1 MKNRGYYNLGILTGG
16 CLQNMLRRSLVFTAV
31 SMIGLALLA
40 LGPAAQEVRAQ
51 QPTVAIATVTGTAIG
66 PFLVVNLEN
75 EQVNVRSGPGTD
87 YPAVGVLVSLEQV
100 PVRGRSAGGDWVQ
113 IAYPGVAEG
122 VAWVY
127 APYVT
132 LFQAANLA
140 IIEQPPTPTPRITP
154 TIDPTLAAQFVLE
167 APPTRMPTFTAPSPL
182 QIPELEESDFSRA
195 AGVPVGMWITAIG
208 LLGLFGSV
216 VSYLRER

>member
-1 MKNRGYYNLGILTGG
+1 MRQLIGRSAFFTFLT
-16 CLQNMLRRSLVFTAV
+16 VV
-31 SMIGLALLA
+31 GLATMA
-40 LGPAAQEVRAQ
+40 LGPAAQPVRAQ
-51 QPTVAIATVTGTAIG
+51 QPTVAVATVTGTAIG
-66 PFLVVNLEN
+66 PFLVVNQEN

-87 YPAVGVLVSLEQV
+87 YPAVGVLVSLEQA

-113 IAYPGVAEG
+113 IVYPGVPEG

-132 LFQAANLA
+132 LFQAGELP

-167 APPTRMPTFTAPSPL
+167 VPATRMPTFTAPPPL
-182 QIPELEESDFSRA
+182 QLLDLQENDFSQPG
-195 AGVPVGMWITAIG
+195 GVPVGMWITGIG
-208 LLGLFGSV
+208 LLGLFGAV

>member
-1 MKNRGYYNLGILTGG
+1 MQQI
-16 CLQNMLRRSLVFTAV
+16 LRRSLAFSFLT
-31 SMIGLALLA
+31 MFGLVVLT
-40 LGPAAQEVRAQ
+40 LGPAAQPARAQ

-66 PFLVVNLEN
+66 PFLVVNQEWD
-75 EQVNVRSGPGTD
+75 QINVRSGPGVN

-113 IAYPGVAEG
+113 IAYPGVPEG

-127 APYVT
+127 VPNVT
-132 LFQAANLA
+132 LFQAANLP
-140 IIEQPPTPTPRITP
+140 IIEPPVTPTPRITP

-167 APPTRMPTFTAPSPL
+167 VPATRMPTFTAPSPL
-182 QIPELEESDFSRA
+182 QIPELGDSDFSRPG
-195 AGVPVGMWITAIG
+195 GVPVGMWITGIG
-208 LLGLFGSV
+208 LLGLFGAV